1 MKMVIRILHI
11 ALSFVILS
19 AKATVIEVSE
29 GGSVTIETAIK
40 KCEDGDTVLIRSGTY
55 TENSILVNKRITI
68 LGDDRPVID
77 AENEAADIFII
88 TVDSVKIMGLILKN
102 VATSYLKEYAAI
114 KINRAAHGT
123 ISNNRILDCFFGVY
137 LAYAK
142 NYKVID
148 NEIIGNAKDEASA
161 GNAIHA
167 WKASNLEIAYNE
179 VTTHRDG
186 IYFEFVDDSEI
197 HHNNSYRNL
206 RYGLHFMFSNRDVYH
221 HNEFTD
227 SGAGVAVMFSKNI
240 HMDDNIF
247 KRNWGGAS
255 YGLLLKEIS
264 DGSISNNKFI
274 QNTIGILAEGASRL
288 KMNKNQFTK
297 NGTALDMKGNC
308 LENEVSENNF
318 LANTFDVVTNS
329 KYNTNSYSANYWS
342 NYSGYDL
349 DRDGIGDIPYRPVNL
364 YAKITHEIPSATIM
378 LQSFFVQLLDL
389 GERLF
394 PQMIPEELIDEKPM
408 MRPYNY
414 NL

>member
-1 MKMVIRILHI
+1 MRNTFVCLVLLI
-11 ALSFVILS
+11 AFFTQAS
-19 AKATVIEVSE
+19 VIEVRE
-29 GGSVTIETAIK
+29 NGSLSVEMAISSSQN
-40 KCEDGDTVLIRSGTY
+40 GDTILIRNGLYKEHS
-55 TENSILVNKRITI
+55 LVVDKSITI
-68 LGDDRPVID
+68 LGEGKSVID
-77 AENEAADIFII
+77 AENTPVEIFTVTADHVVISGMTF
-88 TVDSVKIMGLILKN
+88 KG

-137 LAYAK
+137 LAYAQ
-142 NYKVID
+142 NYKVI
-148 NEIIGNAKDEASA
+148 NNTIIGNAKDEASA

-197 HHNNSYRNL
+197 HHNKSYKNL

-240 HMDDNIF
+240 RMDDNTF
-247 KRNWGGAS
+247 KRNWGGSS

-297 NGTALDMKGNC
+297 NGTAIDMKGNC
-308 LENEVSENNF
+308 LENEVAENNF

-329 KYNTNSYSANYWS
+329 KYSTNSYSANYWS

-389 GERLF
+389 GERIF

-408 MRPYNY
+408 MRPYKY